1 MGMVDKNGDGVVDF
15 EEFCAAFKEIPD
27 FGGLV
32 SAEMSGAFIEL
43 KDLKVKCEEAFKAGK
58 IPFIVDPSGKAD
70 SFLTYNGNDLDA
82 KGLFVLDKIHKK
94 KTPEEISEE
103 FRKFCVTAMSYG
115 QNVNLKCG

>member
-1 MGMVDKNGDGVVDF
+1 
-15 EEFCAAFKEIPD
+15 
-27 FGGLV
+27 
-32 SAEMSGAFIEL
+32 MSGAFIEL

-94 KTPEEISEE
+94 KTPEEISCDTRAIPLPRARARAPVPRRAR
-103 FRKFCVTAMSYG
+103 FSKSARARCAVAARSSASSA
-115 QNVNLKCG
+115 